1 MRGFGEL
8 LIGLVL
14 VIAGVGMLVNPWVD
28 FFWEALITVILGV
41 IPIIVLLAGAVF
53 LMIGVSDVREKGE
66 EIEIESE
73 KEEGGSSGND

>member
-1 MRGFGEL
+1 MKGFGEL
-8 LIGLVL
+8 LIGLIL
-14 VIAGVGMLVNPWVD
+14 VIVGVGMLVIPQVA
-28 FFWEALITVILGV
+28 FFREDLIIVILGV